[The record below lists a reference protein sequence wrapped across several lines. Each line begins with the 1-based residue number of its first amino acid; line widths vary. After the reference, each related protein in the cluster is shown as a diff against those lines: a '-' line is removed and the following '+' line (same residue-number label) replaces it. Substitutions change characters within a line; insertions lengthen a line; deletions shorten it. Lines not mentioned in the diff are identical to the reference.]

1 MAGKQTRSASAIE
14 DSSLQAPGTFQI
26 TPEVTAAIDALNLA
40 LDRRKKLDEAV
51 GSAPAQ
57 IAAAEANLQAL
68 RSELAAKEADIV
80 WVDDAKVPA
89 MEKEIA
95 RLVAAIEAK
104 DREILRT
111 KGRVKALEDRA
122 SEIDADVEQANNLM
136 NLEASMA
143 GQEVEEIIAA
153 ELRLKVKEL
162 QSMFAKVR
170 ALNRV
175 TRSARTLDFLMDAYV
190 PDLEKCMRTVG
201 KNGTS
206 NSSPNLI
213 DVVTEET
220 GRAEAEIAEQLKPI
234 ADALAAGSRHRTYIP
249 LAMRPK
255 PYVRKGSLG
264 GPGGPTEPPPEVK
277 EPPPVMKTVEEALL
291 EKHPT
296 KGRGDE
302 VRTWGRLPAA
312 DMNISK
318 AMMQNADS
326 AERQ

>member
-1 MAGKQTRSASAIE
+1 MAGKKTPSASTIE
-14 DSSLQAPGTFQI
+14 ESSLQTPTTYLI
-26 TPEVTAAIDALNLA
+26 TPEVTAAIAALNLA

-80 WVDDAKVPA
+80 WIDDAKVPA

-95 RLVAAIEAK
+95 TLVAAIEAK
-104 DREILRT
+104 DREIQRT

-122 SEIDADVEQANNLM
+122 AEIDADVDQANNLM

-143 GQEVEEIIAA
+143 GQDVEEIIAA

-190 PDLEKCMRTVG
+190 PDLEKCMRSVG
-201 KNGTS
+201 LNGSS

-220 GRAEAEIAEQLKPI
+220 KHAEAEIAEQLKPI
-234 ADALAAGSRHRTYIP
+234 SDALAAGRSHRTYVP
-249 LAMRPK
+249 LARRLG
-255 PYVRKGSLG
+255 PYVRKGSYG
-264 GPGGPTEPPPEVK
+264 GPGGPTEPPPEAK
-277 EPPPVMKTVEEALL
+277 EPAPVMKTVEEALL

-302 VRTWGRLPAA
+302 VRTWNRQPAA
-312 DMNISK
+312 DMDIGS